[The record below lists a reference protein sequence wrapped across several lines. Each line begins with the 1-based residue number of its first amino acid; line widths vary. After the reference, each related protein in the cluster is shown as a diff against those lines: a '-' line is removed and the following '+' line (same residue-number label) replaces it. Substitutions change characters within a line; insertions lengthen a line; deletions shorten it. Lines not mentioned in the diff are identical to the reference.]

1 MSRCH
6 IIAVCNQSGLHWG
19 NGCGRLAGVLQGSD
33 PHGWFVRGLSP
44 GPPAPSWLSGRG
56 GQPSLCPWQ
65 GKARTT
71 VLPGFGSLVGQL
83 CALTQTNR
91 HWWGPQSRLWLKTIR
106 QEKAVALTLLPEMNT
121 SSLKWEIAQE
131 ASNICFLAH
140 SQTALSNRD
149 RMPATHT
156 IYNFIQSTV
165 KKKKYKTVGKIN
177 FNNIFHLKYVNTTL
191 I

>member
-1 MSRCH
+1 MPQLAR
-6 IIAVCNQSGLHWG
+6 GT
-19 NGCGRLAGVLQGSD
+19 GRVQTQAGWLRGPCVGSVLG
-33 PHGWFVRGLSP
+33 
-44 GPPAPSWLSGRG
+44 
-56 GQPSLCPWQ
+56 
-65 GKARTT
+65 
-71 VLPGFGSLVGQL
+71 
-83 CALTQTNR
+83 
-91 HWWGPQSRLWLKTIR
+91 
-106 QEKAVALTLLPEMNT
+106 
-121 SSLKWEIAQE
+121 
-131 ASNICFLAH
+131 CFLAH